1 MLKRCKYPPDQEAA
15 ALELVLRQTEV
26 ISEEWA
32 REDLGNKIQA
42 AVATALEQ
50 QFSG

>member
-1 MLKRCKYPPDQEAA
+1 M
-15 ALELVLRQTEV
+15 ELVLRQTEV

-42 AVATALEQ
+42 AVANALEQ